1 MDPLALPPNLIYQGW
16 AEGLFTAQKCNR
28 TGTNRTDSCA
38 NPEASSG
45 RRTRRDLLAN
55 PDDSW
60 FWNSWLF
67 QGQRF
72 FSGRRPGI
80 DVHNHAPDQ
89 IHHDHQH
96 DYWAEDCTRWVTSS
110 RRDDDGGQLLDCFKR
125 DGTQRCALKTRF
137 QRHLSARQHHDHPPH
152 HQEIRQ
158 QTDSQTSSEDNPAHA
173 WEVV

>member
-1 MDPLALPPNLIYQGW
+1 GRALIGAIKLHVLVQIRSKTVTHMPNYSVRYRHPTGASSNVNGSPGPYPNLICQAW

-45 RRTRRDLLAN
+45 RRTRRDLLAH

-72 FSGRRPGI
+72 FSGRGPGI
-80 DVHNHAPDQ
+80 DVHNHAPD
-89 IHHDHQH
+89 
-96 DYWAEDCTRWVTSS
+96 
-110 RRDDDGGQLLDCFKR
+110 
-125 DGTQRCALKTRF
+125 
-137 QRHLSARQHHDHPPH
+137 
-152 HQEIRQ
+152 
-158 QTDSQTSSEDNPAHA
+158 
-173 WEVV
+173 